1 MPFNIL
7 RIFDFIYAKEYIVI
21 QMKIDE
27 DAYKDNVLDIRMS
40 SIVLKVEAINKSVA
54 IEKFKIAT
62 QKIRAIKK
70 LEIECYEL
78 DKIPRISI
86 M

>member
-1 MPFNIL
+1 MPFNIFRL
-7 RIFDFIYAKEYIVI
+7 FDFIYIKEFVVI

-62 QKIRAIKK
+62 RNVNAIRK

-78 DKIPRISI
+78 DKIPTISL